1 MARIRLVAFDID
13 GTLTI
18 NRRSTVLCL
27 DAIRALRI
35 LNENNIVVVLVSS
48 NALPIVVGLKKYIG
62 LSGPAIGETGALIF
76 FDEKEIVS
84 TTKYSGRE
92 AYGDVLIRFNKYV
105 YGSWQNMFRIHDY
118 ALRIREEYLGRAYEI
133 YKQIKDYVEKHYDY
147 LKVGYSGYAI
157 HITPKDTGKGKAL
170 RIVMKRL
177 RIRKEEAVG
186 VGDSV
191 MDLEF
196 MEETGIKV
204 AVGGSDKELV
214 EKADLV
220 LEKPSGQGVM
230 DLVKMIIED
239 EI

>member
-1 MARIRLVAFDID
+1 MAKIRLVAFDID

-18 NRRSTVLCL
+18 DRRSSILCL

-35 LNENNIVVVLVSS
+35 LDKNNIAVVLVSS

-76 FDEKEIVS
+76 FNEKEIVS
-84 TTKYSGRE
+84 TTKYSSRE
-92 AYGDVLIRFNKYV
+92 AYEDVLVRFNEYV

-118 ALRIREEYLGRAYEI
+118 ALRIKKEYLVRAYEI
-133 YKQIKDYVEKHYDY
+133 YEQIKNYVEKHYDY

-157 HITPKDTGKGKAL
+157 HLTPKDTGKGKAL
-170 RIVMKRL
+170 RIVMERL
-177 RIRKEEAVG
+177 GIRREETVG
-186 VGDSV
+186 VGDSM

-220 LEKPSGQGVM
+220 LEKPSGQGII

-239 EI
+239 KI